1 MKTRKTK
8 RGNTIRRVIAFLL
21 CMTMVLGLG
30 MQDVMEQVYAEEPV
44 STLTEE
50 SDTPAEES
58 TETKED
64 SEAGEGTE
72 PKKDSEQ
79 GETTETKEESVITE
93 EPKKDTSSDT
103 STVPGGTTP
112 VEEGSTDGNT
122 TPATPNDNTTP
133 AGTTETNTEASG
145 SKSPA
150 QTTPD
155 GNTTSTVTGETTTEV
170 TDPSETTEKSD
181 PSEVTEPEEA
191 DENLIPEEE
200 TAKPYEAEQKVG
212 NVTIHVSAEAGV
224 LPEDAELSVTP
235 IVKKEIT
242 EDMSEE
248 EKAEAEEINAQYDE
262 TEQKLTEQLQEEA
275 AEETEA
281 LAAEN
286 VSAGVNAVSESA
298 DADAKAPVVEKTLK
312 GFLSYDISFL
322 GENGEEIEPEGEVQ
336 VSFEF
341 AEAALP
347 DETSEN
353 MEVAVKHFKE
363 EKNAD
368 GGEEIVVEDLT
379 EAETTN
385 IETEGESGA
394 AVTKVE
400 LVANSFSE
408 YTIVW
413 YESIH
418 DRYYKDSVEI
428 CYINTDGDEIV
439 ASLSDE
445 DLKQYGENSPIDL
458 ENSEY
463 NVDIEGYHYLKAV
476 LAWNPNSALQSQ
488 TVIRS
493 LRLYNKGN
501 FRDNW
506 SIQYQQGEY
515 GNWSD
520 IEYGQKIYIIY
531 EPDPDTPGGGAV
543 GDLAHRKYVTAN
555 GDGTYDLTLDVT
567 GAMGTETNPASVDVV
582 LVLDLSS
589 SMNENH
595 NLTNAKQAIYKLISD
610 LESVST
616 VESRWKLV
624 TFGNDATP
632 ANGWKSSTEISQ
644 DVRDAEVPWSFN
656 GVGTNYQAGL
666 EAAGD
671 AIRSS
676 SADNRIVV
684 FLTDGQPTFHG
695 DGVQGGGDRTNKDD
709 YDGAIEGAGTITCD
723 RFYAVGMNLTED
735 WVGSV
740 EKTGE
745 EVLQDVAN
753 AVHTQQR
760 YVTNVKNIES
770 DLENVFAGIAGE
782 IIRYDAK
789 NVTIIDKLTDEVDP
803 IENAQPVI
811 KVTNAD
817 GQDVTSQE
825 IEAGKIT
832 ASYTPGTKELTLQ
845 VGEPTY
851 ALKQDYTYSVTL
863 QIQPNESAEKLYVDS
878 GYRYPHRGEAD
889 TGQTSEGKGGI
900 FTNVENSAKVTWTT
914 DEQQKE
920 GTYNRPVVQIPDE
933 ELPVRPP
940 ETEQEL
946 SKEKYVKDNQDG
958 TYDLTLNVSGQVG
971 SLKEKMKVDIVLA
984 FDLSGS
990 MAKKAN
996 DRGDTNLQKAKDA
1009 VSALTSAL
1017 DNKESVDAQWQLV
1030 AFSNRLRK
1038 ATEGSTD
1045 GWVTAAQLNEK
1056 VQGFKDSGEGYFDQW
1071 PIETGDCAGGTN
1083 YEAALEEAGRIVR
1096 EDTRNDAQK
1105 IVIFLTDGQPT
1116 YHDNNTEGGFTVTN
1130 WDDYYGAL
1138 DGAELVQCDQF
1149 YAIGMNLPPNIG
1161 LKQEGYWGEQ
1171 IGPDISGLELL
1182 QEIVGKVSA
1191 SNKYAQNVDA
1201 NDDLSNVFKGIAGS
1215 ITSFLCSD
1223 VTIIDTLSQWA
1234 EIADLDADDGL
1245 TIQVVE
1251 NAGTEEE
1258 RIIKSASGKVK
1269 NGVSLTL
1276 DPTETNKG
1284 NENERTLHASY
1295 NSTTKQLLLDFP
1307 DDYQLEADYTYYVTV
1322 KIAPTIEAYERYQE
1336 LGNNYP
1342 NGMIG
1347 DEGTDAKDNHT
1358 SSKQPGFYSN
1368 NEATVTYTYNGTEES
1383 REYFKPVIQV
1393 DEMTTED
1400 TPFITVSKTFTGLTK
1415 DQIDELKS
1423 NYEDLDPNNDFVI
1436 TVTDSGDPSKTKTLK
1451 LNDNDVLI
1459 SEDGFTYTWKLEGFE
1474 PGQYIVTEN
1483 GAEINNYELT
1493 TTGISENG
1501 NAITVDDTGW
1511 IFIPSVGTADVDAP
1525 HGVDFEADHDNSVLM
1540 IALRN
1545 PGTYLVWTKD
1555 SLSISQQNTVKEAI
1569 NGFKDSSNQ
1578 AEKEFFTGTVTDIHF
1593 YSGIKTLTSGV
1604 NYGGS
1609 RVSYLNSK
1617 LQFNPNRQWM
1627 HALTGTYTMSSS
1639 ETDAVGDISV
1649 TNTYKLNQIF
1659 IDFQKYGTDYKTAQL
1674 EAKFKLEKMRISE
1687 DGNSIN
1693 GVEEGSEKTAT
1704 VSNAKNEFGGLAAG
1718 VYRLTETEAPEGYSV
1733 LDEPIYFRIN
1743 GDGVQLLKVK
1753 NGLIIEAVSE
1763 QDMFKLEVASDGQ
1776 NPEYTIKIKNNTLYD
1791 LPQAGG
1797 PGIYL
1802 YMLGGVALMMAGTLL
1817 VYKKRKEE
1825 VLRS

>member
-58 TETKED
+58 TEPKED
-64 SEAGEGTE
+64 SEQEESTE

-103 STVPGGTTP
+103 STVPGGTAP

-155 GNTTSTVTGETTTEV
+155 GNTTSTVTGEATTEV

-191 DENLIPEEE
+191 DENLTPEEE
-200 TAKPYEAEQKVG
+200 TAKPYEAEQKVD

-248 EKAEAEEINAQYDE
+248 EKAEAEEINAQYEE

-275 AEETEA
+275 AEETET

-286 VSAGVNAVSESA
+286 VPAGVNAVSESA
-298 DADAKAPVVEKTLK
+298 DADAEAPVVEKTLK

-368 GGEEIVVEDLT
+368 GEEKIVVEDLT

-400 LVANSFSE
+400 LVADSFSE

-413 YESIH
+413 YESINKQ
-418 DRYYKDSVEI
+418 YNKDSVEI
-428 CYINTDGDEIV
+428 CYINTDGEEIF
-439 ASLSDE
+439 AFLPDE
-445 DLKQYGENSPIDL
+445 DLKQYGKDSPIDL

-476 LAWNPNSALQSQ
+476 LAWDRYSALQSQ
-488 TVIRS
+488 TVIQK
-493 LRLYNKGN
+493 LRLHSSSGM
-501 FRDNW
+501 FGTRW
-506 SIQYQQGEY
+506 SIQYQGEY

-520 IEYGQKIYIIY
+520 IAYDQKIYIIY

-543 GDLAHRKYVTAN
+543 GDLAHRKYVEDN

-589 SMNENH
+589 SMDENN

-632 ANGWKSSTEISQ
+632 ANGWKSSTEIRQ

-709 YDGAIEGAGTITCD
+709 YDGAIKGAGTITCD

-735 WVGSV
+735 WVGNDV
-740 EKTGE
+740 HKTGE

-753 AVHTQQR
+753 AVQTQQR

-825 IEAGKIT
+825 VRDGKIT

-863 QIQPNESAEKLYVDS
+863 RIQPNESAKELYVDS
-878 GYRYPHRGEAD
+878 GYRYPHKGEAD
-889 TGQTSEGKGGI
+889 TGLTSEGKGGI

-958 TYDLTLNVSGQVG
+958 TYDLTLNVSGKVG
-971 SLKEKMKVDIVLA
+971 SLTNNAKIDIVFVL
-984 FDLSGS
+984 DLSGS
-990 MAKKAN
+990 MADN
-996 DRGDTNLQKAKDA
+996 GNLDKAKNAVNTLTNQLAGDA
-1009 VSALTSAL
+1009 T
-1017 DNKESVDAQWQLV
+1017 VDSKWKLV
-1030 AFSNRLRK
+1030 TFS
-1038 ATEGSTD
+1038 
-1045 GWVTAAQLNEK
+1045 
-1056 VQGFKDSGEGYFDQW
+1056 DSGRIVTNDWESANAINNRISSYKNSNCD
-1071 PIETGDCAGGTN
+1071 GGTN
-1083 YEAALEEAGRIVR
+1083 YQAALTQAGEAIKTARS
-1096 EDTRNDAQK
+1096 DASK
-1105 IVIFLTDGQPT
+1105 VVIFLTDGQPT
-1116 YHDNNTEGGFTVTN
+1116 YHGKDTYGGG
-1130 WDDYYGAL
+1130 DYTSYKDYNGAL
-1138 DGAELVQCDQF
+1138 AGAAMITCDQF
-1149 YAIGMNLPPNIG
+1149 YAIGMDLPQNVG
-1161 LKQEGYWGEQ
+1161 WSDWYGQD
-1171 IGPDISGLELL
+1171 GPEISGLEVL
-1182 QEIVGKVSA
+1182 QDVANKVNA
-1191 SNKYAQNVDA
+1191 SVRKAQNVDK
-1201 NDDLSNVFKGIAGS
+1201 NGDLSGVFEDIAGS
-1215 ITSFLCSD
+1215 VLSFLCSD
-1223 VTIIDTLSQWA
+1223 VTITDTLSDWA
-1234 EIADLDADDGL
+1234 EVADEDAELKITVTKSERGQETL
-1245 TIQVVE
+1245 YAQSQG
-1251 NAGTEEE
+1251 GT
-1258 RIIKSASGKVK
+1258 VQ
-1269 NGVSLTL
+1269 NGATLSL
-1276 DPTETNKG
+1276 PETETNSAAELSATYDPVSRQIK
-1284 NENERTLHASY
+1284 
-1295 NSTTKQLLLDFP
+1295 LDFP
-1307 DDYQLEADYTYYVTV
+1307 NDYKLEGDLTYYVTV
-1322 KIAPTIEAYERYQE
+1322 KIAPTVKAYEDYQ
-1336 LGNNYP
+1336 NNPEYP
-1342 NGMIG
+1342 HTG
-1347 DEGTDAKDNHT
+1347 DDGTDAPGNDT
-1358 SSKQPGFYSN
+1358 SSNKPGFWSN
-1368 NEATVTYTYNGTEES
+1368 KEATVTYTYNDQEQTEN
-1383 REYFKPVIQV
+1383 YPNPVIQV

-1400 TPFITVSKTFTGLTK
+1400 TPFITVSKTFTGLSEEQVDKLKEK
-1415 DQIDELKS
+1415 DSDGDET
-1423 NYEDLDPNNDFVI
+1423 NDFVI
-1436 TVTDSGDPSKTKTLK
+1436 TVSDGTKSKELRLSEGTS
-1451 LNDNDVLI
+1451 
-1459 SEDGFTYTWKLEGFE
+1459 SEDGLTYTWRLEGYE
-1474 PGQYIVTEN
+1474 PGTYSVKEDN
-1483 GAEINNYELT
+1483 AEIDNYELKVD
-1493 TTGISENG
+1493 GVG
-1501 NAITVDDTGW
+1501 DTVVVDLTGW
-1511 IFIPSVGTADVDAP
+1511 TFSPSVDAANIAQNP
-1525 HGVDFEADHDNSVLM
+1525 NVSFAASDKSVVM
-1540 IALRN
+1540 IALKN
-1545 PGTYLVWTKD
+1545 PGNYLVWTKEP
-1555 SLSISQQNTVKEAI
+1555 LSASQQNAVKTTI
-1569 NGFKDSSNQ
+1569 NGFADAVDPETRAFYTGEASKIYFHSGL
-1578 AEKEFFTGTVTDIHF
+1578 EKLETGI
-1593 YSGIKTLTSGV
+1593 S
-1604 NYGGS
+1604 YGGS
-1609 RVSYLNSK
+1609 KVIYKNEK
-1617 LQFNPNRQWM
+1617 LTFSPSRQWE
-1627 HALTGTYTMSSS
+1627 HVLTGSYEMTG
-1639 ETDAVGDISV
+1639 EVAGDINI
-1649 TNTYKLNQIF
+1649 TNSYTLNQIF
-1659 IDFQKYGTDYKTAQL
+1659 IDFQKYGTDYNTEQLTAT
-1674 EAKFKLEKMRISE
+1674 FKLEKMVTTP
-1687 DGNSIN
+1687 DGSSLT
-1693 GVEEGSEKTAT
+1693 GAVDGESTEKEVSAEE
-1704 VSNAKNEFGGLAAG
+1704 NEFGGLTAG
-1718 VYRLTETEAPEGYSV
+1718 VYRLTEIKAPDGYSL
-1733 LDEPIYFRIN
+1733 LDKEIYFRVSA
-1743 GDGVQLLKVK
+1743 DGVELLKIDNNK
-1753 NGLIIEAVSE
+1753 IIPIENTT
-1763 QDMFKLEVASDGQ
+1763 DMYELEVSGTPGMSDTK
-1776 NPEYTIKIKNNTLYD
+1776 YTIKIKNNTLYD

-1797 PGIYL
+1797 TGIYL

>member
-8 RGNTIRRVIAFLL
+8 KRNIIRRTVAFLL

-30 MQDVMEQVYAEEPV
+30 MQDVIEQVYAEEAIPV
-44 STLTEE
+44 IEQEAATEAAGELTTEGAAPEENAETAEEPDESVGEAEEQPANSTPSQPADAEENTKTDVPSAPAENAGSEEGEKQNPSAPAEDGQSGSDSETSAETNPGGNTGNEITAPAEDGTVVTKPDETVGEETEDEKPAADTDETTEE
-50 SDTPAEES
+50 TTEPAEE
-58 TETKED
+58 
-64 SEAGEGTE
+64 
-72 PKKDSEQ
+72 EQ
-79 GETTETKEESVITE
+79 E
-93 EPKKDTSSDT
+93 
-103 STVPGGTTP
+103 P
-112 VEEGSTDGNT
+112 VEE
-122 TPATPNDNTTP
+122 
-133 AGTTETNTEASG
+133 EAQ
-145 SKSPA
+145 A
-150 QTTPD
+150 YD
-155 GNTTSTVTGETTTEV
+155 
-170 TDPSETTEKSD
+170 
-181 PSEVTEPEEA
+181 
-191 DENLIPEEE
+191 EEE
-200 TAKPYEAEQKVG
+200 TVG
-212 NVTIHVSAEAGV
+212 NVTIHVYAEAGV
-224 LPEDAELSVTP
+224 LPEDAQLSVTP
-235 IVKKEIT
+235 IEKKEIT
-242 EDMSEE
+242 EDMSED
-248 EKAEAEEINAQYDE
+248 EKAKAEEINAQYEE

-275 AEETEA
+275 AEETET

-298 DADAKAPVVEKTLK
+298 DADAEAPVVEKTLK

-413 YESIH
+413 YESIR

-476 LAWNPNSALQSQ
+476 LARNPNSALQSQ

-506 SIQYQQGEY
+506 SIQYQGEY

-543 GDLAHRKYVTAN
+543 GDLAHRKYVEDN

-589 SMNENH
+589 SMDKNN

-632 ANGWKSSTEISQ
+632 ANGWKSSTEIRQ

-695 DGVQGGGDRTNKDD
+695 DGVQGGGDKTTWAD
-709 YDGAIEGAGTITCD
+709 YNGAIKGAGTITCD

-735 WVGSV
+735 WVGKDV
-740 EKTGE
+740 HKTGE

-753 AVHTQQR
+753 AVQTQQR

-825 IEAGKIT
+825 VRDGKIT

-863 QIQPNESAEKLYVDS
+863 RIQPNESAKELYVDS
-878 GYRYPHRGEAD
+878 GYRYPHKGEAD
-889 TGQTSEGKGGI
+889 TGLTSEGKGGI

-958 TYDLTLNVSGQVG
+958 TYDLTLNVSGKVG
-971 SLKEKMKVDIVLA
+971 SLTNNAKIDIVFVL
-984 FDLSGS
+984 DLSGS
-990 MAKKAN
+990 MADN
-996 DRGDTNLQKAKDA
+996 GNLDKAKNAVNTLTNQLAGDA
-1009 VSALTSAL
+1009 TVDSKWKLVTFSDGGRIVTENWESAEQINTRI
-1017 DNKESVDAQWQLV
+1017 NNYTN
-1030 AFSNRLRK
+1030 SNC
-1038 ATEGSTD
+1038 D
-1045 GWVTAAQLNEK
+1045 
-1056 VQGFKDSGEGYFDQW
+1056 
-1071 PIETGDCAGGTN
+1071 GGTN
-1083 YEAALEEAGRIVR
+1083 YQAALTRAGEAIKTARSEASKV
-1096 EDTRNDAQK
+1096 
-1105 IVIFLTDGQPT
+1105 VIFLTDGQPT
-1116 YHDNNTEGGFTVTN
+1116 YHDENTYGGGTYTN
-1130 WDDYYGAL
+1130 DEDYNGAL
-1138 DGAELVQCDQF
+1138 VGAATITCDQF
-1149 YAIGMNLPPNIG
+1149 YAIGMDLPDDVG
-1161 LKQEGYWGEQ
+1161 LYTTGIFGEHHH
-1171 IGPDISGLELL
+1171 IDGPELSGLELL
-1182 QEIVGKVSA
+1182 QNVANKVNA
-1191 SNKYAQNVDA
+1191 SVRKAQNVDK
-1201 NDDLSNVFKGIAGS
+1201 NGDLSGVFEDIAGS
-1215 ITSFLCSD
+1215 VLSFLCSD
-1223 VTIIDTLSQWA
+1223 VTITDTLSDWA
-1234 EIADLDADDGL
+1234 EVADEDAELKITVTKSERGQETL
-1245 TIQVVE
+1245 YAQSQG
-1251 NAGTEEE
+1251 GT
-1258 RIIKSASGKVK
+1258 VQ
-1269 NGVSLTL
+1269 NGATLSL
-1276 DPTETNKG
+1276 PETETNSAAELSATYDPVSRQIK
-1284 NENERTLHASY
+1284 
-1295 NSTTKQLLLDFP
+1295 LDFP
-1307 DDYQLEADYTYYVTV
+1307 NDYKLEGDLTYYVTV
-1322 KIAPTIEAYERYQE
+1322 KIAPTVKAYEDYQ
-1336 LGNNYP
+1336 NNPEYP
-1342 NGMIG
+1342 HTG
-1347 DEGTDAKDNHT
+1347 DDGTDAPGNDT
-1358 SSKQPGFYSN
+1358 SSNKLGFWSN
-1368 NEATVTYTYNGTEES
+1368 KEATVTYTYNDQEQTEN
-1383 REYFKPVIQV
+1383 YPNPVIQV

-1400 TPFITVSKTFTGLTK
+1400 TPFITVSKTFTGLSEEQVDKLKEK
-1415 DQIDELKS
+1415 DSDGDET
-1423 NYEDLDPNNDFVI
+1423 NDFVI
-1436 TVTDSGDPSKTKTLK
+1436 TVSDGTKSKELRLSEGTS
-1451 LNDNDVLI
+1451 
-1459 SEDGFTYTWKLEGFE
+1459 SEDGLTYTWRLEGYE
-1474 PGQYIVTEN
+1474 PGTYSVKEDN
-1483 GAEINNYELT
+1483 AEIDNYELKVD
-1493 TTGISENG
+1493 GVG
-1501 NAITVDDTGW
+1501 DTVVVDLTGW
-1511 IFIPSVGTADVDAP
+1511 TFSPSVDAANIAQNP
-1525 HGVDFEADHDNSVLM
+1525 NVSFAASDKSVVM
-1540 IALRN
+1540 IALKN
-1545 PGTYLVWTKD
+1545 PGNYLVWTKEP
-1555 SLSISQQNTVKEAI
+1555 LSASQQNAVKTTI
-1569 NGFKDSSNQ
+1569 NGFADAVDPETRAFYTGEASKIYFHSGL
-1578 AEKEFFTGTVTDIHF
+1578 EKLETGI
-1593 YSGIKTLTSGV
+1593 S
-1604 NYGGS
+1604 YGGS
-1609 RVSYLNSK
+1609 KVIYKNEK
-1617 LQFNPNRQWM
+1617 LTFSPSRQWE
-1627 HALTGTYTMSSS
+1627 HVLTGSYEMTG
-1639 ETDAVGDISV
+1639 EVAGDINI
-1649 TNTYKLNQIF
+1649 TNSYTLNQIF
-1659 IDFQKYGTDYKTAQL
+1659 IDFQKYGTDYNTEQLTAT
-1674 EAKFKLEKMRISE
+1674 FKLEKMVTTP
-1687 DGNSIN
+1687 DGSSLT
-1693 GVEEGSEKTAT
+1693 GAVDGESTEKEVSAEE
-1704 VSNAKNEFGGLAAG
+1704 NEFGGLTAG
-1718 VYRLTETEAPEGYSV
+1718 VYRLTEIKAPDGYSL
-1733 LDEPIYFRIN
+1733 LDKEIYFRVSA
-1743 GDGVQLLKVK
+1743 DGVELLKIDNNK
-1753 NGLIIEAVSE
+1753 IIPIENTT
-1763 QDMFKLEVASDGQ
+1763 DMYELEVSGTPGMSDTK
-1776 NPEYTIKIKNNTLYD
+1776 YTIKIKNNTLYD

-1797 PGIYL
+1797 TGIYL